1 MINHLSLQCLVAPL
15 CGYLSGELRLLRP
28 ISIRGM
34 ATPRDS
40 AARQRLRLI
49 QGSGSKAE
57 ASNKEA
63 PRPEVEDA
71 EILRAFERGDRA
83 GSALLY
89 DRVAGMVDAT
99 LYRVLGGRSA
109 DHDDLVQSAFEQI
122 VRTLVH
128 RRFVGACSLTG
139 WAAAVTCNVAL
150 NALRS
155 RKREGRVIDRHVE
168 LATQHNVAGSA
179 NIERDVGVLRSIQ
192 CLRRALGRMNA
203 DKAQTLLLHDM
214 MGHDLAEIAVIMR
227 TSVSAAQ
234 TRLSRGRRE
243 LRRLLEQEM
252 GGANGGTE

>member
-1 MINHLSLQCLVAPL
+1 
-15 CGYLSGELRLLRP
+15 
-28 ISIRGM
+28 M
-34 ATPRDS
+34 AIPRDS

-49 QGSGSKAE
+49 HGSGSKADTS
-57 ASNKEA
+57 SNE
-63 PRPEVEDA
+63 PHSPELEDA

-122 VRTLVH
+122 VRTLVQ

-168 LATQHNVAGSA
+168 LTTQHNVAGSA
-179 NIERDVGVLRSIQ
+179 NIERDVSVSRGIQ
-192 CLRRALGRMNA
+192 SMRRALAQLKA

-214 MGHDLAEIAVIMR
+214 MGHDLAEIAVIMG

-252 GGANGGTE
+252 GGADGGEE